1 MYESHGVGGLVF
13 ASDGTLLIS
22 CGDGASYN
30 IEDGG
35 SISHT
40 YYNQALIDGI
50 IRPEENVGAFRSQ
63 MLNSHNGKLLRINPE
78 NGDGVSSNPFFDR
91 VCATIS

>member
-1 MYESHGVGGLVF
+1 MVPVI
-13 ASDGTLLIS
+13 IS
-22 CGDGASYN
+22 KMA
-30 IEDGG
+30 G
-35 SISHT
+35 SIGHT

-50 IRPEENVGAFRSQ
+50 IRPDENVGAFRSQ

-78 NGDGVSSNPFFDR
+78 NGDGVRSNPFFDR